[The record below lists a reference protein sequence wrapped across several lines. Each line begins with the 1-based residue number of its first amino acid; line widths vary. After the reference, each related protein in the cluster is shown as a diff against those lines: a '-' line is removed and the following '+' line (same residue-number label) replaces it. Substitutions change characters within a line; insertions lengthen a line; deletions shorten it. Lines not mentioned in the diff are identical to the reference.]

1 MPNSSVSLLS
11 NRLLA
16 SEDCDGEV
24 LYLSEP
30 FSAGLWSGLSTR
42 PCGTPVASVCCASGV
57 TSSFTLQL
65 WCLPFCISPFT
76 RLSALLSTNRSFF
89 GGLSR
94 SLPPSR
100 KPLKMPG
107 ISARIL
113 LDSSR
118 GSFASSAEG
127 SSSVLLGEGDPALL
141 PSISFPAF
149 TWEGTSEGCSPC
161 AAAGVGLVSGLFW
174 QVGAFLGSRLG
185 PELKQL
191 SSFAAAITE
200 LGSFMS
206 ASHQESN
213 NRESPA
219 NSDWPFWTSRP
230 CLAIS
235 SWDGGVS
242 SCPLQGIMGEA
253 AASPDVESCPD
264 AACWLRAVRPLNRF
278 DNSLSISWK
287 RDVSSMSLSSRAE
300 SRLEPLFCFSWV
312 GGTTVWQTKKLR
324 LEIIKC

>member
-1 MPNSSVSLLS
+1 MPNSGVSLLS

-30 FSAGLWSGLSTR
+30 FSAGLWAGLSTH
-42 PCGTPVASVCCASGV
+42 PCGTPVVSVCCVSGV

-127 SSSVLLGEGDPALL
+127 SSSVLLAEGDPALL

-242 SCPLQGIMGEA
+242 SCPLQGIMGEGGGVSWRRVLSGRSMLTPSGQATQQVRQLPVDLLEEGRLINVIVIKSRVKTWA
-253 AASPDVESCPD
+253 AFLFLLGWRNDC
-264 AACWLRAVRPLNRF
+264 LTNQK
-278 DNSLSISWK
+278 IK
-287 RDVSSMSLSSRAE
+287 IRDH
-300 SRLEPLFCFSWV
+300 
-312 GGTTVWQTKKLR
+312 
-324 LEIIKC
+324 